1 MTIIFEF
8 SFVRWI
14 GGHCLEQVVFFRRD
28 TVQRGEPVTSA
39 QQQTFFDFPEV
50 RRRVLWNGIRHF
62 TGLLLVALVLTQV
75 WTQRFVIQWCLQAMV
90 VLTFIHIRLWVNL
103 NRFPLA
109 PATPSAT
116 MPLGIANHIT
126 LVRGWLISLLAGF
139 LFLDFHAIY
148 GLWSLLPALI
158 YALAVGTDQI
168 DGQWARLTQTQSQF
182 GRQMDTEM
190 DALGILIASSLA
202 VWMGRIP
209 SFYLLVGLSYYLFQ
223 WGIWYRTT
231 LNKSLSSLVFRPLAR
246 ILAGVH
252 MVFLILVLS
261 NIFTYEIIFLTAIVL
276 AVPLLAGFIWDWWVV
291 SDRLSPQKQ
300 QQMVS
305 VAETC
310 TLYGM
315 PVMRVV
321 LLICGL
327 TAVRLYGD
335 LWPVTTVLLWLVVIV
350 CIAVGWMGRTAALS
364 AGCKAAV
371 TAPMAGYPGILTI
384 ILCTALAVMIFGT
397 GFGSL
402 WRPEDRFLVR

>member
-1 MTIIFEF
+1 
-8 SFVRWI
+8 
-14 GGHCLEQVVFFRRD
+14 
-28 TVQRGEPVTSA
+28 VTLT
-39 QQQTFFDFPEV
+39 QQQIFFDFSGV
-50 RRRVLWNGIRHF
+50 RRLVLWNGIRHF

-75 WTQRFVIQWCLQAMV
+75 WTQRFVIQWCLQAMT
-90 VLTFIHIRLWVNL
+90 VLTFIHLRLWINL
-103 NRFPLA
+103 NRFPLT

-116 MPLGIANHIT
+116 MSLGIANHIT

-139 LFLDFHAIY
+139 LFLDFPAVY
-148 GLWSLLPALI
+148 GLGSLLPVLI
-158 YALAVGTDQI
+158 YALAVGTDQV
-168 DGQWARLTQTQSQF
+168 DGLWARLTQTQSRF

-190 DALGILIASSLA
+190 DALGILITSSLA

-223 WGIWYRTT
+223 WGIWYRAT

-261 NIFTYEIIFLTAIVL
+261 NVFTYEIIFLTAIVL
-276 AVPLLAGFIWDWWVV
+276 AVPLLAGFVWDWWVV
-291 SDRLSPQKQ
+291 SERLSPQKR

-305 VAETC
+305 AAETY

-327 TAVRLYGD
+327 IAVRLYGD
-335 LWPVTTVLLWLVVIV
+335 LWSFTTVLLWLIVII
-350 CIAVGWMGRTAALS
+350 CIAVGWMGRTAALT

-371 TAPMAGYPGILTI
+371 TAPMTGYPGMLTI
-384 ILCTALAVMIFGT
+384 ILCMALAVMIFGT

-402 WRPEDRFLVR
+402 WRPEDRFLIRRSDMLRGTDA